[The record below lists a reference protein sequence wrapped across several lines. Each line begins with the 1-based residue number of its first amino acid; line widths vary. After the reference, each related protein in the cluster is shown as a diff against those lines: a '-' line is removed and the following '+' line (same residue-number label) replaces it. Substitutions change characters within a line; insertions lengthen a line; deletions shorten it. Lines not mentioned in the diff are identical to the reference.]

1 MILEDNP
8 VWDYL
13 GNDSVNKVKGTC
25 NASLET
31 WVCSL
36 EPMQMLVE
44 EKKLS
49 SDLHVQMSWR
59 YKHTHNNNDE

>member
-13 GNDSVNKVKGTC
+13 GNGSVNKVKGTC

-31 WVCSL
+31 
-36 EPMQMLVE
+36 
-44 EKKLS
+44 
-49 SDLHVQMSWR
+49 
-59 YKHTHNNNDE
+59 